1 MALTQEQIDFFHTN
15 GYLRYGPL
23 LSAEELALLRE
34 QYDLEFERAWA
45 SNQFAN
51 LTLPYDSRSAEE
63 KRQAERQ
70 MYQIVQ
76 MCERNLHFR
85 RQLYHPTMLAV
96 FTDLMGPNLQLFHDQ
111 ALFKPAHTGG
121 PVYWHQDNAYW
132 KCRPATLISCWLTL
146 DDVVCENGAMQ
157 VIPGSHLTPIWH
169 DPQTTNPLLQVDT
182 RRLPAPVV
190 IDLPAGGCMFHHC
203 QTLHYTQPN
212 STPNQ
217 RRALAI
223 HVMTPGTVQH
233 GDKAMPISFS
243 RPLLQA
249 RW

>member
-1 MALTQEQIDFFHTN
+1 MALSQEQIDFFHTN

-23 LSAEELALLRE
+23 LSADELALLRE
-34 QYDLEFERAWA
+34 QYDLEFQRAWA

-51 LTLPYDSRSAEE
+51 LTQPYGRSAEE

-70 MYQIVQ
+70 MYQIIQ
-76 MCERNLHFR
+76 MSDRNIHFR
-85 RQLYHPTMLAV
+85 RMLYHPTMLAV
-96 FTDLMGPNLQLFHDQ
+96 LTDLLGPNLQLFHDQ

-146 DDVVCENGAMQ
+146 DDVVRDNGAMQ
-157 VIPGSHLTPIWH
+157 VVPGSHLTPIWH
-169 DPQTTNPLLQVDT
+169 DPQATNPLLQVDT
-182 RRLPAPVV
+182 SGLPAPEI

-217 RRALAI
+217 RRAFAI
-223 HVMTPGTVQH
+223 HVMTPGTLQH
-233 GDKAMPISFS
+233 GDQALPVSFS
-243 RPLLQA
+243 RPVLQA